1 MFTRILCS
9 QSFLYTYTYIW
20 TLNTFA
26 KHTAYTNFN
35 ETVFAS
41 LWSCIR
47 HPETDK
53 SNKTLNMFKHH
64 LFHSVSLCRI
74 KQSIINFDL
83 IVIYSLS
90 NMSCMVF
97 HNVSNEPWNVN
108 QYIYET
114 PCIVVKHTCESY
126 TFPSSIYSRHKLLI
140 TVVHMLQVF
149 GKTWLI
155 LLRWLV
161 NYILF
166 KDIV

>member
-1 MFTRILCS
+1 MTTQKCTSSTMKQNNVANRYMAKSLVIPWNTTVVK
-9 QSFLYTYTYIW
+9 YT
-20 TLNTFA
+20 
-26 KHTAYTNFN
+26 
-35 ETVFAS
+35 
-41 LWSCIR
+41 
-47 HPETDK
+47 ETDK